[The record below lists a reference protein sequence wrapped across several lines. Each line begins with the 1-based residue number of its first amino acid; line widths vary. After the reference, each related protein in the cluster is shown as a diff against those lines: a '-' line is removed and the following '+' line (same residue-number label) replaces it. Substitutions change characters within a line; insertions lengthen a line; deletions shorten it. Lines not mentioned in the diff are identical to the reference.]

1 MLRKITANQYSV
13 CWTIIIIVII
23 IIVAMYGGKFD
34 SLSSWAS
41 EGVSQLL
48 SAILASAVF
57 ALLYG
62 HLSKNKEAKE
72 IAELVV
78 KEIIGTYPIK
88 TYPATNQKSKKS
100 EFDKD
105 LKESL
110 IYGCKEFYYYEGV
123 NLKTACKCLEYK
135 IKSNT
140 SSNFPDIF
148 LFISKL
154 SKLQSQNRDE
164 LLLSIKKLIH
174 YTNLHPEINMT
185 IYILP
190 FDTGFHVHMTDEKV
204 WFSPFRGIVDYP
216 TTYCY
221 KKEDKNDN
229 SYYSNIFQR
238 FKHLKKFAIEIRL
251 TNIHS
256 ESVLFEQIKNALSD
270 DNKID

>member
-1 MLRKITANQYSV
+1 MLRKITSNQYSA
-13 CWTIIIIVII
+13 CWTIIVISVII
-23 IIVAMYGGKFD
+23 MMFIYGSKTD
-34 SLSSWAS
+34 TLASMAS
-41 EGVSQLL
+41 EGVLQLL

-62 HLSKNKEAKE
+62 HFSKNKEAEE
-72 IAELVV
+72 IADLVV

-88 TYPATNQKSKKS
+88 TYPATNQKNKKS

-105 LKESL
+105 LKDSL
-110 IYGCKEFYYYEGV
+110 INGCKEFYYYEGI

-135 IKSNT
+135 IKSKT
-140 SSNFPDIF
+140 TGNFPDIF

-154 SKLQSQNRDE
+154 SKFQSQNGDE

-174 YTNLHPEINMT
+174 HAKLHPEINMT

-238 FKHLKKFAIEIRL
+238 FKHLKKYAMEIKL
-251 TNIHS
+251 AYMADENT
-256 ESVLFEQIKNALSD
+256 LFEQIKNALTN
-270 DNKID
+270 DN